1 MDDPNT
7 ETGIS
12 VSAESIGSGSQITTH
27 YGNRRM
33 KVYPLNEMEIDNL
46 SMLTGEEKFYWAAS
60 TFCLGLFSASMWDAL
75 GLPKNAE
82 IPIPQRLYLFATGI
96 GFIAGALR
104 AYLLLIKKSN
114 AINELIPDRR
124 PPMIYRALRR
134 LWRWADH
141 HLTGDP
147 PLD

>member
-1 MDDPNT
+1 MDDPT
-7 ETGIS
+7 QSEGVSIS
-12 VSAESIGSGSQITTH
+12 PDPPVSGSQITTQ

-33 KVYPLNEMEIDNL
+33 KVYPLNELEIDNL

-60 TFCLGLFSASMWDAL
+60 TFCLGLFAASMWDAL
-75 GLPKNAE
+75 GVTGE
-82 IPIPQRLYLFATGI
+82 IPMPQKLYLYATGL
-96 GFIAGALR
+96 GFLASALR
-104 AYLLLIKKSN
+104 AYLLLIKKSK

-141 HLTGDP
+141 RLTGDP